1 MTMSAPCS
9 IGRVSTGVA
18 TVESTP
24 SSAPA
29 PWAISAAAAMSVT
42 LQVGLAGVSIHTSLV
57 APGLTAAAR
66 ASVRSASTKSTFKPH
81 CVAKV
86 ASQLRKDQYITL
98 GTTTWSPGAK
108 ARKQAVAALMPDEKI
123 NAFGPP
129 SRAASVVSAWSKV
142 GLSAR
147 A

>member
-1 MTMSAPCS
+1 
-9 IGRVSTGVA
+9 
-18 TVESTP
+18 
-24 SSAPA
+24 
-29 PWAISAAAAMSVT
+29 MSVVHQEA
-42 LQVGLAGVSIHTSLV
+42 LSGVSIHSTLV
-57 APGLTAAAR
+57 AAGVKAEAR
-66 ASVRSASTKSTFKPH
+66 ACARSASTRSTFKPP

-123 NAFGPP
+123 SAFGPP
-129 SRAASVVSAWSKV
+129 SRAASVASAWSNV